1 VKAYPLILV
10 VGPTAVGKTGLAVE
24 LAPCL
29 DAEIVS
35 ADSRQVYRYMDI
47 GTAKP
52 TAEQRARV
60 PHHLLDVVDPS
71 QTLTLAEYQE
81 MAYGALRDIAGRG
94 RVPMLVGGTG
104 LYVRAVAEGWTI
116 PRVAPNPTLRQ
127 VLLARA
133 EREGPRAL
141 YDELRAADPVAAE
154 RIDPRNVRRV
164 VRALE
169 VYYESGRPFSAQRQ
183 RQAPPYQALWI
194 GLTMPRAA
202 LYERADRR
210 IEQMVAA
217 GWANEV
223 RDLLARGY
231 SVDLPAFS
239 ALGYREMA
247 AFVQGQ
253 MALEDA
259 LALIRR
265 NTRNFIRHQYAWF
278 RPQDPQLHW
287 FDVSEPCLG
296 AIQELA
302 LSFVGSRE

>member
-1 VKAYPLILV
+1 MRTSPLILL
-10 VGPTAVGKTGLAVE
+10 VGPTAVGKTGVAVE

-29 DAEIVS
+29 NAEVIS
-35 ADSRQVYRYMDI
+35 ADSRQVYRHMDI

-52 TAEQRARV
+52 TPEERARV
-60 PHHLLDVVDPS
+60 RHHLLDVVDPD

-81 MAYGALRDIAGRG
+81 LAFSALRDISARG

-104 LYVRAVAEGWTI
+104 LYVRAVAEGWRV
-116 PRVAPNPTLRQ
+116 PRVAPNPALRE

-133 EREGPRAL
+133 EREGGEAL
-141 YDELRAADPVAAE
+141 YQELRAVDPAAAA
-154 RIDPRNVRRV
+154 RIDPRNIRRV

-169 VYYESGRPFSAQRQ
+169 VYHGSGRAFSAQQERK
-183 RQAPPYQALWI
+183 APPYDVLWI

-210 IEQMVAA
+210 IEAMVAA
-217 GWANEV
+217 GWADEV

-231 SVDLPAFS
+231 TVDLPAFS
-239 ALGYREMA
+239 ALGYCEMA
-247 AFVQGQ
+247 AHVRGE
-253 MALEDA
+253 LPLDDA

-265 NTRNFIRHQYAWF
+265 GTRNFIRHQYAWF
-278 RPQDPQLHW
+278 KPQDPRLHW
-287 FDVSEPCLG
+287 FDMSQPCLG

-302 LSFVGSRE
+302 LAFLGRAR